1 MDTEK
6 ITDLSFTANIIL
18 PDENY
23 VMCVKNGIVLYQ
35 KDCLKEDAD
44 VVWTTNQ
51 LGLLS
56 IIQKNP
62 DNVAALVAQDGDETY
77 LTKLMD
83 AVVTISDY
91 MFFNIVEP

>member
-1 MDTEK
+1 MT
-6 ITDLSFTANIIL
+6 L
-18 PDENY
+18 
-23 VMCVKNGIVLYQ
+23 VLYQ
-35 KDCLKEDAD
+35 KDCLEDDAD
-44 VVWTTNQ
+44 VVWTTNR

>member
-1 MDTEK
+1 ME
-6 ITDLSFTANIIL
+6 S
-18 PDENY
+18 
-23 VMCVKNGIVLYQ
+23 
-35 KDCLKEDAD
+35 DCLWLFGAGSS
-44 VVWTTNQ
+44 
-51 LGLLS
+51 GLLS

-83 AVVTISDY
+83 AVVAISDY